1 MNPVIEK
8 IITTFKEMSMV
19 RKVLIGGLA
28 LVVVAGFITMFVWA
42 NQTPYK
48 AAYSEL
54 SQEDAAA
61 VVEILKSSNTPYRL
75 TGDGTTILVPDTM
88 VYDIRLTMAKEGI
101 PKGAGVGYEIFDKSE
116 FGTTEFVQKINKK
129 RALQGEL
136 ARTIAAFEAVKD
148 AKVMIVLPKESVFV
162 EETKQPSASILLE
175 LVADLQKDEVAAIAH
190 LVASS
195 VQDLTPKL
203 VTIVDTA
210 GRILFEGKSEEEEAR
225 INAENLADAQYQYKV
240 RFEENLTRRLQTM
253 LERIVGANK
262 AIVRVT
268 SEMDFSKNNMNEEIY
283 DPFERG
289 GEFIRSR
296 KNRAEK
302 VVQLDEQVGI
312 PSSVNPI
319 TDEDQAGDKNR
330 ELINK
335 SDDTV
340 NYEISRRTRE
350 TQKPMAE
357 LTRLSVAAVID
368 GKYEFQ
374 TGDNGDTK
382 RVYMPRSAEEMQQ
395 FQSIV
400 TRAMGYNEERN
411 DQVSMECFPFASI
424 DDMQGTQER
433 LTGWRMVQK
442 EYGRLIA
449 NLLLVFVLFL
459 FIIRPIIKTVR
470 DIKVTV
476 EQEALPSPEERAQ
489 LETEEKEPAFIEM
502 NANQQREFFEM
513 MTEDQKEE
521 FIQKMTAAERNAYI
535 ANMSS
540 HEKAR
545 YYAEK
550 DLFKTVNIIKGWLS
564 DVEEEEEED

>member
-1 MNPVIEK
+1 MNPVAEK
-8 IITTFKEMSMV
+8 IITMVKEMSMV
-19 RKVLIGGLA
+19 RKVLLGGLVLA
-28 LVVVAGFITMFVWA
+28 VVAGFITMFVWA
-42 NQTPYK
+42 NQTAYK
-48 AAYSEL
+48 VAYSGL

-61 VVEILKSSNTPYRL
+61 VVEMLKSSNTPYRL
-75 TGDGTTILVPDTM
+75 TGDGTTITVPENM
-88 VYDIRLTMAKEGI
+88 VYDVRLTMAKEGI
-101 PKGAGVGYEIFDKSE
+101 PKGSGVGYEIFDKSE

-148 AKVMIVLPKESVFV
+148 AKVMIVMPKESVFV
-162 EETKQPSASILLE
+162 EETKLPSASILLE
-175 LVADLQKDEVAAIAH
+175 LVADLEKEEVAAIAH

-210 GRILFEGKSEEEEAR
+210 GRILFEGKSEDEQAR
-225 INAENLADAQYQYKV
+225 IDAENLADAQYQYKV
-240 RFEENLTRRLQTM
+240 RFEENLTRRIQTM
-253 LERIVGANK
+253 LERIVGADK

-268 SEMDFSKNNMNEEIY
+268 SEMDFSKNSMNEEIY

-302 VVQLDEQVGI
+302 VVQVNEDIGI

-319 TDEDQAGDKNR
+319 TDEEQAGNQTQER
-330 ELINK
+330 INK
-335 SDDTV
+335 NDDTF
-340 NYEISRRTRE
+340 NYEISRRVRE
-350 TQKPMAE
+350 TKKPMAE

-374 TGDNGDTK
+374 TDDNGETK
-382 RVYMPRSAEEMQQ
+382 RVYMPRTAEEMLQ
-395 FQSIV
+395 FESIV

-424 DDMQGTQER
+424 DDMEGTQKK

-459 FIIRPIIKTVR
+459 FIIRPIVKTVR

-476 EQEALPSPEERAQ
+476 EQEALPSPEELAQ
-489 LETEEKEPAFIEM
+489 IEAEEKEPTFVDMDAD
-502 NANQQREFFEM
+502 QQREFLEM
-513 MTEDQKEE
+513 MSEDQKEA
-521 FIQKMTAAERNAYI
+521 FLQKMTAAERSAYV
-535 ANMSS
+535 ANMSDQ
-540 HEKAR
+540 ERAR
-545 YYAEK
+545 YYAAK
-550 DLFKTVNIIKGWLS
+550 DLNRTINIIKGWIS
-564 DVEEEEEED
+564 EIEEEEEG